1 GVDLAIPNGLT
12 CSGGSPTYVGSAN
25 NLTILGP
32 ALITG
37 ANRTIT
43 VTANTLTLALGMG
56 DSGQGRNFTKAGAGV
71 LVFGAASAYTGTTTV
86 SAGTLRFGA
95 SGAIASSSSLIMNGG
110 NLDPGGF
117 NQNLGSTTFGLTA
130 SSTIDFG
137 TFPVELDFANSSGL
151 SWTGSTLNFLTQG

>member
-1 GVDLAIPNGLT
+1 
-12 CSGGSPTYVGSAN
+12 
-25 NLTILGP
+25 
-32 ALITG
+32 
-37 ANRTIT
+37 
-43 VTANTLTLALGMG
+43 
-56 DSGQGRNFTKAGAGV
+56 V

-130 SSTIDFG
+130 FSTIDFG

-151 SWTGSTLNFLTQG
+151 SWTGSTLNLLNWDFGADKLRFGLDNSGLTSAQLAKIEFNGAGLGTAQLDSLGYVVPEPSTFALGLIGLGMMRSVRRRIV